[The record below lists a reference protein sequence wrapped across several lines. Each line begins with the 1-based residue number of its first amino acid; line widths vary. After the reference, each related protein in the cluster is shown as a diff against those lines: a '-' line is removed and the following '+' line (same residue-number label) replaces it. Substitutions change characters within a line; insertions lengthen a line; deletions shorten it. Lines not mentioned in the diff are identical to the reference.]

1 MTCVNE
7 SCYCREKSP
16 AAPTERTKVAIFLA
30 NLGTPTAPTA
40 AAVRTY
46 LREFLSDTRVIEVPR
61 LIWFFILRL
70 FILPLRPKRV
80 AKAYASI
87 WTNESPMRE
96 TLLAQVA
103 AVQARVSASHP
114 QLDITVLPAMSYG
127 EPSMRDAMAQ
137 CHAQG
142 IDQWLVL
149 PLFPQYSATS
159 TAPLYDQIARWI
171 PQQRRLPSLQIIRDY
186 HAHPRYIRALA
197 ESIKA
202 HWAAHGQAEKLL
214 FSFHGI
220 PQPYADKGDPYPEH
234 CRATAAAVVRE
245 LGLHDEQW
253 CVSFQS
259 RFGLQEWVKPY
270 TDATL
275 EAWGKLKLA
284 SVDVVCPAFSADCLE
299 TLEEI
304 AEENREIFQ
313 HAGGGRYAY
322 IGALNDHALHID
334 MMDALLS
341 PRLSAIA
348 SEQAHG
354 TLTHIGE
361 QTSAQAAL
369 LSSQAP

>member
-1 MTCVNE
+1 MNCVNE

-16 AAPTERTKVAIFLA
+16 EASTERTKVAVILA
-30 NLGTPTAPTA
+30 NLGTPTAPTP
-40 AAVRTY
+40 AAVRRY
-46 LREFLSDTRVIEVPR
+46 LGEFLSDTRVIEVPR

-87 WTNESPMRE
+87 WSNDSPMRE
-96 TLLAQVA
+96 TLLAQVD
-103 AVQARVSASHP
+103 AVQARLSPAFP
-114 QLDITVLPAMSYG
+114 ALDVQVLPAMSYG
-127 EPSMRDAMAQ
+127 EPSLRDAMAH

-142 IDQWLVL
+142 IDHWVVL

-159 TAPLYDQIARWI
+159 TAPLYDQIARWV
-171 PQQRRLPSLQIIRDY
+171 PKQRRLPSLQIIRDY
-186 HAHPRYIRALA
+186 HAHPHYIRALA
-197 ESIKA
+197 ASIRV
-202 HWAAHGQAEKLL
+202 HWAEHGQAEKLL

-220 PQPYADKGDPYPEH
+220 PQPYADKGDPYPQH

-245 LGLHDEQW
+245 LGLSEAQW

-275 EAWGKLKLA
+275 KAWGELKLA
-284 SVDVVCPAFSADCLE
+284 SVDVICPAFSADCLE

-313 HAGGGRYAY
+313 HAGGGRYTY
-322 IGALNDHALHID
+322 IGALNDHELHIN
-334 MMDALLS
+334 MMQALLA
-341 PRLSAIA
+341 PRLAAIE
-348 SEQAHG
+348 SEQSVS
-354 TLTHIGE
+354 T
-361 QTSAQAAL
+361 AAL
-369 LSSQAP
+369 LSSRAV